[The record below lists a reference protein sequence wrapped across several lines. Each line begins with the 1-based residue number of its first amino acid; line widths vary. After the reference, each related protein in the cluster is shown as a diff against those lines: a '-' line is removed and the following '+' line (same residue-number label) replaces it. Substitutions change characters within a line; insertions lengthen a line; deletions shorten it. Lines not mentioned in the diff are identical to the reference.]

1 MNENKREFKVN
12 YGGKEV
18 VIETGRLAKQADG
31 AVLVTCGKTQVL
43 VTACSDT
50 VAKDGQDFFPLTVDY
65 REKFFAAGKFLG
77 GFMKRENRPS
87 TQETL
92 CARLLDR
99 PLRPMFPEGY
109 LFETFIQATVLSYES
124 ACDPEVLAG
133 IGSSAALAVSDIP
146 FVAPIA
152 SCKVGRIDGQ
162 FVLNP
167 GREDWA
173 KSDLELVVS
182 ASRDAILMVEGE
194 AHEVSE
200 EVMLDAL
207 HFAHTNIKVMVELI
221 EKMGKEVG
229 KKKREFVSAAANET
243 LIKKVK
249 EEFTGEA
256 RAALSIV
263 PKLPRQKAV
272 STMTKKVVEKIKN
285 NPKDYGLSEN
295 IDASKEAAKV
305 VDELLYHMM
314 RNDILKEEKRIG
326 GRKLTQVR
334 PIETEVNILKNT
346 HGSAL
351 FTRGETQVMGT
362 VTIGGSEGEQMSD
375 NIAGIFYD
383 KFYLHYNFPPFSVG
397 EARGSKGGAGRR
409 ELGHGNLAERAI
421 KNAMPKGEA
430 FPYTIR
436 VCCEVLE
443 SNGSSSMGSV
453 CAASMALM
461 DAGVPLSGPVAGV
474 AMGLVTD
481 KKDFKILTDILGDED
496 HLGDMDFKVAGTKDG
511 INSIQMDIK
520 ITGITEEI
528 IKKALSQAKEGRLH
542 ILNEMSKTITSHN
555 EVMRDNVPKMES
567 FKIDKDKI
575 GALIG
580 PGGKNIKAV
589 QEKYNC
595 KLECGEDGTIRV
607 MGSDSEK
614 IQNLIAEVS
623 LQINGPELGSKYKAT
638 VVTIKEYGAFVDIAS
653 GVSGLVHISELSDER
668 VQDVYDFV
676 KEGDIID
683 VEVLEID
690 RMGRIKL
697 SAKTVKPL
705 KNKNPDKY
713 KNEKKAPKADHE

>member
-50 VAKDGQDFFPLTVDY
+50 VVKDGQDFFPLTVDY

-133 IGSSAALAVSDIP
+133 IGSSAALTISDIP

-182 ASRDAILMVEGE
+182 ASKDAILMVEGE

-200 EVMLDAL
+200 EVMLEAL
-207 HFAHTNIKVMVELI
+207 HFAHTNIKTMVELI

-249 EEFTGEA
+249 EEFTAEA
-256 RAALSIV
+256 RAALSII

-272 STMTKKVVEKIKN
+272 GTMTKKVVEKIKN
-285 NPKDYGLSEN
+285 NPKDYGLSESN
-295 IDASKEAAKV
+295 DAAKEAAKV

-314 RNDILKEEKRIG
+314 RTDILKEEKRIG

-421 KNAMPKGEA
+421 KNAMPKGEE

-542 ILNEMSKTITSHN
+542 ILNEMSKTISSHN